1 MRIVLIVCA
10 LAGLLVSQ
18 PLPVSSP
25 EKEGLSSERLGRL
38 HNEFE
43 KMTREGKKAGAIVL
57 IARNG
62 KIADWRSFG
71 HRDLETGLP
80 MEKDSICRIW
90 SMTKIVTSVAA
101 LQLLEEGK
109 IKLTDPVHMYIPE
122 LKDVKVYQSGT
133 ADNPVL
139 IPAARPITIKHLLT
153 HTSGLTYPWGEA
165 AVPELYRRSKVF
177 DVGNLKEFAV
187 KVGQLPLVA
196 HPGDKYEYGISTDI
210 LGYVVQVVSDITFD
224 QFVQKRI
231 LEPLKMKDTSFQLPE
246 AKKPRLAKT
255 YTLKDGKL
263 GEPPTVADMPDRG
276 VPFGGMGL
284 YSTIGDYARFG
295 QMLLNGGQLDGVRIL
310 SRKTV
315 ELMTANHLN
324 HMPKPTIDADNSN
337 GFGLG
342 GSVRIDLAKGSRLGS
357 VGMFGWGGAA
367 STYFSMDPKEK
378 TIALLFM
385 QYTPYDSP
393 TLDKFSTLF
402 YQAIA
407 D

>member
-1 MRIVLIVCA
+1 
-10 LAGLLVSQ
+10 
-18 PLPVSSP
+18 
-25 EKEGLSSERLGRL
+25 
-38 HNEFE
+38 
-43 KMTREGKKAGAIVL
+43 
-57 IARNG
+57 
-62 KIADWRSFG
+62 
-71 HRDLETGLP
+71 
-80 MEKDSICRIW
+80 
-90 SMTKIVTSVAA
+90 
-101 LQLLEEGK
+101 
-109 IKLTDPVHMYIPE
+109 
-122 LKDVKVYQSGT
+122 
-133 ADNPVL
+133 
-139 IPAARPITIKHLLT
+139 
-153 HTSGLTYPWGEA
+153 
-165 AVPELYRRSKVF
+165 
-177 DVGNLKEFAV
+177 
-187 KVGQLPLVA
+187 
-196 HPGDKYEYGISTDI
+196 
-210 LGYVVQVVSDITFD
+210 VVSDITFD

-231 LEPLKMKDTSFQLPE
+231 LDPLKMKDTSFQLPA
-246 AKKPRLAKT
+246 AKQSRLAKT

-378 TIALLFM
+378 TVALLFM

>member
-1 MRIVLIVCA
+1 MRIVLIICA
-10 LAGLLVSQ
+10 LAALLVGQ
-18 PLPVSSP
+18 PLPLSSP

-43 KMTREGKKAGAIVL
+43 KLTREGKKAGAIVL

-71 HRDLETGLP
+71 HRDIENALP
-80 MEKDSICRIW
+80 MERDSICRIW
-90 SMTKIVTSVAA
+90 SMTKVITSVAV

-109 IKLTDPVHMYIPE
+109 INLNDPVHMYVPE

-133 ADNPVL
+133 ADDPVL
-139 IPAARPITIKHLLT
+139 APAARPITIKHLLT
-153 HTSGLTYPWGEA
+153 HTSGLTYPWGDA
-165 AVPELYRRSKVF
+165 VVPELYRRSKLF
-177 DVGNLKEFAV
+177 DVASLKEFAG

-196 HPGDKYEYGISTDI
+196 HPGDKYEYGINTDI
-210 LGYVVQVVSDITFD
+210 LGYVVQVVSDIPFD

-231 LEPLKMKDTSFQLPE
+231 LDPLKMKDTSFQLPA
-246 AKKPRLAKT
+246 AKKSRLAKT
-255 YTLKDGKL
+255 YTYKDGKL
-263 GEPPTVADMPDRG
+263 GEPPAVVDLTDRG

-295 QMLLNGGQLDGVRIL
+295 QMLLNGGQLEGVRIL

-315 ELMTANHLN
+315 ELMTTNHLN
-324 HMPKPTIDADNSN
+324 HMPKPTIDANGSN

-342 GSVRIDLAKGSRLGS
+342 GSVRIDLAKGNRLGS
-357 VGMFGWGGAA
+357 VGMFGWSGAA

-378 TIALLFM
+378 TVALLFL
-385 QYTPYDSP
+385 QYTPFDSP
-393 TLDKFSTLF
+393 TLEKFSTLF